1 MKDTN
6 ITRTQEQTAVYENR
20 KALKA
25 LGLTL
30 PSRKADFDKL
40 SDDEI
45 SALYQEIPATES
57 SVDDVDVAEITGVS
71 KHTSKAGE
79 TYYTTPCKFLEF
91 RGATAYFEIVHG
103 THAGRQMSVPFDKD
117 LYLLNKKSP
126 IPAGTEMNFG
136 YTHGKEPFVFIKD
149 STVTANSVLVANNED
164 RINYPSLGR
173 LIKSLS
179 PELFGQ
185 SIELANAQRDAEKVA
200 IFESAIINNV
210 SVRDLRT
217 QLKEQNMQDAL
228 ADVKKAQK
236 ASIANLL
243 GK

>member
-1 MKDTN
+1 M
-6 ITRTQEQTAVYENR
+6 IMVRPAP
-20 KALKA
+20 
-25 LGLTL
+25 G
-30 PSRKADFDKL
+30 P
-40 SDDEI
+40 
-45 SALYQEIPATES
+45 SALIVRLGWGTSLEPLTC
-57 SVDDVDVAEITGVS
+57 TG
-71 KHTSKAGE
+71 AWFPQ
-79 TYYTTPCKFLEF
+79 Y
-91 RGATAYFEIVHG
+91 
-103 THAGRQMSVPFDKD
+103 
-117 LYLLNKKSP
+117 
-126 IPAGTEMNFG
+126 FG

-243 GK
+243 GKQS